1 MIVHNAYVI
10 LMESSHHLVILKI
23 MTTTLTCIGSFKFL
37 LDKLSKSTLLVLMLN
52 PIQAAGKY
60 AFYLVSLI
68 RRRNN
73 LIYLS
78 SKNNFSF
85 DYLAI
90 YDGDSS
96 ASPML
101 GKYCGSTLP
110 PNLVSSTNKIFIHF
124 HSDVYVTESGFHLEY
139 NPQL

>member
-1 MIVHNAYVI
+1 
-10 LMESSHHLVILKI
+10 MEFINVLPMGSSHHLVIPKI

-73 LIYLS
+73 LIYLF
-78 SKNNFSF
+78 SKTISVMIIWPSMMVTLVHLPCLENIAALPYHQILSLQPTRSLFISI
-85 DYLAI
+85 LI
-90 YDGDSS
+90 VL
-96 ASPML
+96 SPEMDF
-101 GKYCGSTLP
+101 T
-110 PNLVSSTNKIFIHF
+110 
-124 HSDVYVTESGFHLEY
+124 
-139 NPQL
+139 

>member
-1 MIVHNAYVI
+1 MVSVMTKPIMWTATMMGVTAVYSAIQAQINVHNAYVI
-10 LMESSHHLVILKI
+10 PMESSPQLVIPKI

-73 LIYLS
+73 LIYRIS
-78 SKNNFSF
+78 AINNR
-85 DYLAI
+85 
-90 YDGDSS
+90 G
-96 ASPML
+96 
-101 GKYCGSTLP
+101 
-110 PNLVSSTNKIFIHF
+110 
-124 HSDVYVTESGFHLEY
+124 
-139 NPQL
+139 